1 MADSALHHQPHLDSG
16 PDSEPPAPFIDRY
29 LAYLLARA
37 SHRIS
42 SGFHRRLAE
51 IGVSVSTWRIV
62 ASLQLAP
69 LSVGE
74 LAERVLLA
82 QPTLSK
88 ALDKLVADGLVE
100 RQREPNNRR
109 SVTVRLTAAGRELCA
124 TLVPLANAYEA
135 ACFNHMSD
143 DQRRQLVALLQQAII

>member
-1 MADSALHHQPHLDSG
+1 MADSALHHQSNLDSG

-74 LAERVLLA
+74 LAERVLIEA
-82 QPTLSK
+82 
-88 ALDKLVADGLVE
+88 ALNATAGRKRDAADKLGWG
-100 RQREPNNRR
+100 RN
-109 SVTVRLTAAGRELCA
+109 TLTRKLKEYGI
-124 TLVPLANAYEA
+124 
-135 ACFNHMSD
+135 S
-143 DQRRQLVALLQQAII
+143 